1 MAYNREN
8 LLKKIIEIQDIVL
21 AHQNRGV
28 QQKWVYE
35 NVVKDR
41 YHISYSCF
49 NDYLAINAKAQLKE
63 LLAQKEK
70 QKEIDDQQLKL
81 F

>member
-8 LLKKIIEIQDIVL
+8 LLKRIIEIQDIVL
-21 AHQNRGV
+21 AHQQRGV

-35 NVVKDR
+35 NIVKDR

-49 NDYLAINAKAQLKE
+49 NDYLAINAKAQLRE
-63 LLAQKEK
+63 LLAKKEK
-70 QKEIDDQQLKL
+70 QQEIDNLQMKL

>member
-8 LLKKIIEIQDIVL
+8 LLKRIIEIQEIVL
-21 AHQNRGV
+21 EYK
-28 QQKWVYE
+28 QKDVPQIRIYQKYIAE
-35 NVVKDR
+35 Q

-49 NDYLAINAKAQLKE
+49 NNYLACNAKSE
-63 LLAQKEK
+63 LRLLQQKKADQPK
-70 QKEIDDQQLKL
+70 QYTL